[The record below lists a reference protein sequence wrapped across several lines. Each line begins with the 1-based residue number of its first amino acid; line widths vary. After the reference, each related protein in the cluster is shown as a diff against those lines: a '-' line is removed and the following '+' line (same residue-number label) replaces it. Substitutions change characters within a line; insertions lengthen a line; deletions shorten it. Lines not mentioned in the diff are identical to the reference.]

1 MNFFWNKI
9 QRVCVYFSTTLEGN
23 YENTQRKSL
32 HSRSYYTLKG
42 IGRIGEKTKW
52 ETISGNK
59 TQARLPKWRTCVQK
73 IAGQLPLFLIEVWP
87 EMPVVL
93 LSLLYGVSPFGWA
106 CWMYS
111 HLVVRQ
117 ASPVQKMFFTRGGIQ
132 RGQLV
137 HFLSLP
143 MSGNNF
149 WK

>member
-1 MNFFWNKI
+1 MKNHFTRL
-9 QRVCVYFSTTLEGN
+9 Q
-23 YENTQRKSL
+23 
-32 HSRSYYTLKG
+32 YYTLRKIPTLKESLHVKG
-42 IGRIGEKTKW
+42 NWWNRRTNKMG
-52 ETISGNK
+52 TISENK
-59 TQARLPKWRTCVQK
+59 TQGLLPKWRTCAQK
-73 IAGQLPLFLIEVWP
+73 TAGQLPLFLIEVWP